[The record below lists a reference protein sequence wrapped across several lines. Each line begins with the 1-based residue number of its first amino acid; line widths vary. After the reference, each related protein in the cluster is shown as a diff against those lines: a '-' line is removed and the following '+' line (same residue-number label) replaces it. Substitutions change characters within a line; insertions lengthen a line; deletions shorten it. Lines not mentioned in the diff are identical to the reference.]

1 MITIA
6 IPCLLNG
13 GTEFQTLHLV
23 RTLVFLQQKVTVLVY
38 FETDKEMINAFE
50 AAGAKV
56 HCFNW
61 SRSIGTFSFIRQ
73 LAKHLR
79 SLKPKVVHIQYMA
92 PGALPILA
100 AKLVGVKRVIAT
112 VHQPHTPQ
120 HGWKAKIIIRLVARW
135 CNPFL
140 AVSQNA
146 ERSWFGSAQLL
157 DISKPIASQPRH
169 LTLYNC
175 IDVNRINSIT
185 KLPESDLPEG
195 LNTHELVIGTVGR
208 MRHEKGIDLLITAFD
223 KISKVND
230 KVQLLLVGDGPDLS
244 TYKNQVENRNIRE
257 KVFFYGSA
265 DWEKA
270 MQLMQLMDIVVV
282 PSRFEGFGLTA
293 AEAMA
298 MGKPLIVADNFG
310 LTELVDHHENG
321 LIFETNNVSHLAA
334 SILELMQSDKLQEE
348 LGIKAKLKAQE
359 KFDIPVFRQGIK
371 FLYHLNE

>member
-1 MITIA
+1 MLIVA
-6 IPCLLNG
+6 VPCLLKG

-23 RTLVFLQQKVTVLVY
+23 RTLISLNQNVIVLVY

-79 SLKPKVVHIQYMA
+79 SLKPKVVHVQYMA

-100 AKLVGVKRVIAT
+100 AKLAGVKRIIAT
-112 VHQPHTPQ
+112 VHQPYTMQ
-120 HGWKAKIIIRLVARW
+120 HGWKAKIILRLVARL
-135 CNPFL
+135 CKPFL

-157 DISKPIASQPRH
+157 DISEPIASQPRH

-185 KLPESDLPEG
+185 KLPESYLPDG
-195 LNTHELVIGTVGR
+195 LNAHELVIGTVGR

-223 KISKVND
+223 KINKVNN
-230 KVQLLLVGDGPDLS
+230 KIQLLLVGDGPDLS

-257 KVFFYGSA
+257 KIFFYGSA

-282 PSRFEGFGLTA
+282 SSRFEGFGLTA

-321 LIFETNNVSHLAA
+321 LVFETGNASHLGECL
-334 SILELMQSDKLQEE
+334 LELMDSKAKQNEFGK
-348 LGIKAKLKAQE
+348 KAKLKAQE
-359 KFDIPVFRQGIK
+359 KFDIPVFREGIK
-371 FLYHLNE
+371 SLYHIHE

>member
-1 MITIA
+1 MISIA
-6 IPCLLNG
+6 IPCLLKG
-13 GTEFQTLHLV
+13 GTEFQTLQLV
-23 RTLVFLQQKVTVLVY
+23 RTLVSINQNVTVLVY

-50 AAGAKV
+50 VAGAKV
-56 HCFNW
+56 YCLDW
-61 SRSIGTFSFIRQ
+61 SRSIGTFSFIRK

-79 SLKPKVVHIQYMA
+79 SLKPKVVHVQYMA

-100 AKLVGVKRVIAT
+100 AKLAGVKRVIAT

-120 HGWKAKIIIRLVARW
+120 HGWKAKIFIRLVARW

-140 AVSQNA
+140 AVSQNT

-185 KLPESDLPEG
+185 KLPESELPVG
-195 LNTHELVIGTVGR
+195 LNTFELVIGTVGR
-208 MRHEKGIDLLITAFD
+208 MRHEKGIDILITAFEE
-223 KISKVND
+223 ISRVYKE
-230 KVQLLLVGDGPDLS
+230 VQLLLVGDGPDLS

-257 KVFFYGSA
+257 KVFFYGAA

-293 AEAMA
+293 GEAMA

-310 LTELVDHHENG
+310 LMELVDHHENG
-321 LIFETNNVSHLAA
+321 LIFETNNVSNLAE
-334 SILELMQSDKLQEE
+334 SILELLQSNKLQVEF
-348 LGIKAKLKAQE
+348 GKKAKLKAQE
-359 KFDIPVFRQGIK
+359 KFDIPEFREGIK
-371 FLYHLNE
+371 SLYRLNE